1 MNPLSNAGVFL
12 ISTLLGMYILAIMIR
27 LILQMVRADFYNP
40 VSRFI
45 VKITNP
51 TLKPLRRLIPGFA
64 GIDMASIIFMLAL
77 QMLEFFIITLMRN
90 FPTPDLIGLT
100 LYAFVELVT
109 LGFYVFLF
117 SIFILALLSWINP
130 GQHSPVNNLLH
141 QITEPVLRP
150 VRNFLPPMSG
160 MDLSPM
166 FAMVGLWLLK
176 LLLLDPIGLWAQN
189 MMYPTARVL
198 AN

>member
-1 MNPLSNAGVFL
+1 
-12 ISTLLGMYILAIMIR
+12 
-27 LILQMVRADFYNP
+27 MV
-40 VSRFI
+40 
-45 VKITNP
+45 
-51 TLKPLRRLIPGFA
+51 
-64 GIDMASIIFMLAL
+64 L
-77 QMLEFFIITLMRN
+77 QMLEFFIITLLRH
-90 FPTPDLIGLT
+90 FPTPDILGLA
-100 LYAFVELVT
+100 LYAFVELIS

-130 GQHSPVNNLLH
+130 SQYSPVNNLLH
-141 QITEPVLRP
+141 QITDPVLRP
-150 VRNFLPPMSG
+150 VRKLLPPMSG

-176 LLLLDPIGLWAQN
+176 LLTLDPLSLWAQN